1 MQTIVKPQISILE
14 TGKEYKILR
23 VTGAK
28 GCQMPQHISTK
39 EAIIIVY
46 EGEAILKLGSRE
58 IPLRVNEPFIIPAL
72 AAHSLFITEDF
83 AAHVIMAV
91 ESEIKFINN

>member
-1 MQTIVKPQISILE
+1 MQTLIKPEMSILE
-14 TGKEYKILR
+14 RGQEYKVLH

-28 GCQMPQHISTK
+28 GCQMPPHLSTK

-46 EGEAILKLGSRE
+46 EGEAILKLDSQE
-58 IPLRVNEPFIIPAL
+58 IHLIVNEPFIIPAL
-72 AAHSLFITEDF
+72 ASHSLFITEDF

-91 ESEIKFINN
+91 DSEIKFINN

>member
-1 MQTIVKPQISILE
+1 MQTLVKPQINILE

-28 GCQMPQHISTK
+28 GCQMPPHISTK

-46 EGEAILKLGSRE
+46 EGEALLKLGNKE
-58 IPLRVNEPFIIPAL
+58 IHLVVNEPFIIPAL
-72 AAHSLFITEDF
+72 ASHSLFITEDF
-83 AAHVIMAV
+83 AAHVIMSAD
-91 ESEIKFINN
+91 SEIKFINN

>member
-1 MQTIVKPQISILE
+1 MQTLIKPEMSILE
-14 TGKEYKILR
+14 RGKEYKVLH

-28 GCQMPQHISTK
+28 GCQMPPHLSTK

-46 EGEAILKLGSRE
+46 EGEAILKLDSQE
-58 IPLRVNEPFIIPAL
+58 IYLMVNEPFIIPAL
-72 AAHSLFITEDF
+72 ASHSLFITEDF

-91 ESEIKFINN
+91 DSEIKFINN

>member
-1 MQTIVKPQISILE
+1 MQTLVKPEMSILE
-14 TGKEYKILR
+14 TGREYKVLH

-28 GCQMPQHISTK
+28 GSQMPPHLSTK

-46 EGEAILKLGSRE
+46 EGEAILQLDSLD
-58 IPLRVNEPFIIPAL
+58 IHLIMNEPFIIPAL
-72 AAHSLFITEDF
+72 ASHSLFITEDF

-91 ESEIKFINN
+91 DSEIKFINN